1 MCVTFVISFTLLTC
15 EGNFSM
21 QGSNEV
27 IAYNENSA
35 LIK

>member
-1 MCVTFVISFTLLTC
+1 MRVIFVIYFTLLTC
-15 EGNFSM
+15 EGNLSM
-21 QGSNEV
+21 EGSNEV

>member
-1 MCVTFVISFTLLTC
+1 MCVIFVISFTLLTC
-15 EGNFSM
+15 KGNFSM

-35 LIK
+35 LI